1 LNHAHSFCNE
11 EHLDNFSWQSFQSQF
26 SQRPSPPSEPWT
38 FVKQP
43 QLLTAVLAQ
52 QRFGASLEQVEVLLN
67 LLLVSYQAMKVS
79 DAVWQTITED
89 MQERCIARLT
99 GGIRFIEGFAEKQ
112 VTEAISGSL
121 TDHKEKWLLAYVLDK
136 LGAHGLKNVENET
149 QKYMVLTALSHIAPL
164 ASFSA
169 GLCASMG
176 G

>member
-1 LNHAHSFCNE
+1 MAVISKSILAKAITAVRAMDIRQR
-11 EHLDNFSWQSFQSQF
+11 EHLAD
-26 SQRPSPPSEPWT
+26 EIYA
-38 FVKQP
+38 KQP

-136 LGAHGLKNVENET
+136 LGAHGANRVE
-149 QKYMVLTALSHIAPL
+149 P
-164 ASFSA
+164 
-169 GLCASMG
+169 G
-176 G
+176 GVHC